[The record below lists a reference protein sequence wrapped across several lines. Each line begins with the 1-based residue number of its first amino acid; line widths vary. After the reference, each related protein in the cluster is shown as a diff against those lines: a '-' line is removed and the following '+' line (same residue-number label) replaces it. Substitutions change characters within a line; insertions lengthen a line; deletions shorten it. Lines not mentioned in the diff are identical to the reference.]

1 MIHERPGKMTA
12 DQVQDGLPHD
22 AAQARAAI
30 YNGAIF
36 KCAASPASR
45 ALAQTMHAAVEGV
58 LGSGITAIHERAS
71 FADVYPLLTTLRAH
85 IAASQDCRDAMGNV
99 MQALGMESGEFLL
112 DDLRLRCVMN
122 NGHLNAGSAKAYA
135 LHRDTW
141 YGNPQSQ
148 INFWIPLHDVDT
160 RMAFTFY
167 PDYFTR
173 AIDNTSH
180 GFNFLEWIEK
190 TGWQGSKNVPDN
202 DYPRATARPDCAGET
217 FSAKAGEVIVFS
229 AAHLHETT
237 PNASGLTRFSLD
249 FRAVHKGDHA
259 QGLGA
264 PNADNG
270 SAPDALRGYR

>member
-1 MIHERPGKMTA
+1 MAAEIIQG
-12 DQVQDGLPHD
+12 GLPQE
-22 AAQARAAI
+22 AGQARAAI

-45 ALAQTMHAAVEGV
+45 ALVQTMHAAVQDV
-58 LGSGITAIHERAS
+58 LGHDITAIHERAS
-71 FADVYPLLTTLRAH
+71 FAEVYPLLTKLRGQ
-85 IAASQDCRDAMGNV
+85 IAASQDCRDAMGQV
-99 MQALGMESGEFLL
+99 MAALGFTDDEFQL

-148 INFWIPLHDVDT
+148 INFWIPLHDVDV
-160 RMAFTFY
+160 RNAFTFY
-167 PDYFTR
+167 PDYFNR

-202 DYPRATARPDCAGET
+202 DYPRATARPESGGST
-217 FSAKAGEVIVFS
+217 FSASAGDVIVFS